1 MCLGA
6 NYWKRINRIYYG
18 NTRVDAARIGF
29 DDEFLYTEIVG
40 PPERRKIPMA
50 RLLEVEVQEALRA
63 WERLTRSGTDGLTAM
78 RGERIRKG
86 AL

>member
-1 MCLGA
+1 
-6 NYWKRINRIYYG
+6 
-18 NTRVDAARIGF
+18 
-29 DDEFLYTEIVG
+29 
-40 PPERRKIPMA
+40 MA

>member
-6 NYWKRINRIYYG
+6 IYWARIDRIYYG

-40 PPERRKIPMA
+40 RLNDARFRWRAYSKWRCRRH
-50 RLLEVEVQEALRA
+50 
-63 WERLTRSGTDGLTAM
+63 SGPGSA
-78 RGERIRKG
+78 
-86 AL
+86 

>member
-29 DDEFLYTEIVG
+29 TDEFLYTEIVG

-50 RLLEVEVQEALRA
+50 RLLEVEVQKALRA
-63 WERLTRSGTDGLTAM
+63 SRRCG
-78 RGERIRKG
+78 GENPEG